1 MNTETAS
8 MSTRLQP
15 IVRCSMNWPIK
26 CETGMACVAW
36 QWTTQASPNQINN
49 GCFQSQVH
57 RLRRLHVLHAH
68 VQDEVKE
75 YFKYPEESEEY
86 LRREM
91 EEVQLGEAVSEYS
104 RDAVDGFEVD
114 LSKLPEGVKALRF
127 ENSY

>member
-1 MNTETAS
+1 M
-8 MSTRLQP
+8 
-15 IVRCSMNWPIK
+15 
-26 CETGMACVAW
+26 CEAAGIGY
-36 QWTTQASPNQINN
+36 P
-49 GCFQSQVH
+49 
-57 RLRRLHVLHAH
+57 
-68 VQDEVKE
+68 DEVKE